1 MDAEAVIDALG
12 MQPHPE
18 GGWFVETFRDA
29 AGGPRGHSTAI
40 YYLLKAGERSHW
52 HRVRDAV
59 EVWHYHAGAP
69 LALYSAP
76 EGTAVET
83 IVLGADL
90 LRGERPQAI
99 IPAMAGRR
107 RKASATTRWSA
118 ARLRPASTMR
128 ASKWRRPAGRPR
140 RAGRRTPRRR

>member
-1 MDAEAVIDALG
+1 MRAEDVIDALG

-18 GGWFVETFRDA
+18 GGWFVETFRDSS
-29 AGGPRGHSTAI
+29 GGPRGHSTAI

-59 EVWHYHAGAP
+59 EIWHYHAGAA

-76 EGTAVET
+76 EGTTVET
-83 IVLGADL
+83 FVLGGDL

-99 IPAMAGRR
+99 IPANGWQAAESLGDYTLVGCTVAPGFDYARFEMAPPG
-107 RKASATTRWSA
+107 WSPNENRQA
-118 ARLRPASTMR
+118 DTGSV
-128 ASKWRRPAGRPR
+128 
-140 RAGRRTPRRR
+140 